1 MRMGAN
7 FVATLVVTVA
17 VGITAAVLP
26 ARAEYPDH
34 PIRYILH
41 VSPGG
46 ATDVM
51 ARKLGNALQGVLG
64 QPFVIENKPGG
75 RGASQM
81 IELTR
86 AAPDGYT
93 VGSVTNTHLATF
105 HQVLKQYSVDSL
117 SWIAKL
123 VYEPYVFVVRSDSP
137 VTDMQGLLKAIKDQ
151 PGKVV
156 IAGFVRGS
164 GSHVAWEMLMH
175 AAQLPSDSVNW
186 VPYDSVGDGVT
197 AVLGGHGLAT
207 VAYAGLVKDHVTAGN
222 LRVLGVM
229 ADKRLEDMPS
239 VPTLKE
245 QGIDV
250 PTSWQQWRGLVGPK
264 GMPLDVQNK
273 LAGAIEKV
281 MTSDEMKQFVR
292 NNSLVGDYMGPVE
305 FTKFVNEQDK
315 ITTDWLKQLG
325 FTK

>member
-1 MRMGAN
+1 MRVSAMI
-7 FVATLVVTVA
+7 VTTIA
-17 VGITAAVLP
+17 AALALTAP
-26 ARAEYPDH
+26 AKAEYPDH
-34 PIRYILH
+34 PVRYVLH
-41 VSPGG
+41 VSAGG

-81 IELTR
+81 VELTR

-93 VGSVTNTHLATF
+93 IGSATNTHLAAF
-105 HQVLKQYSVDSL
+105 HQVLKQYNVDSL

-123 VYEPYVFVVRSDSP
+123 VYEPFVFVVRSDSS
-137 VTDMQGLLKAIKDQ
+137 VKDMQGLLKAIKDQ
-151 PGKVV
+151 PGKIV

-175 AAQLPSDSVNW
+175 AANLPSDSVNW

-222 LRVLGVM
+222 LRVIGVM
-229 ADKRLEDMPS
+229 ADKRLEEMPS

-250 PTSWQQWRGLVGPK
+250 PTSWQQWRGVIGPK
-264 GMPLDVQNK
+264 GIPMDIQNK
-273 LAGAIEKV
+273 LAGAIQKV
-281 MTSDEMKQFVR
+281 MASDDMKQFVH
-292 NNSLVGDYMGPVE
+292 NDSLVADYMGPAD
-305 FTKFVNEQDK
+305 FTNFVRDQDK
-315 ITTDWLKQLG
+315 ITVDWLKELG
-325 FTK
+325 FLK

>member
-1 MRMGAN
+1 MR
-7 FVATLVVTVA
+7 VSATIVTTIA
-17 VGITAAVLP
+17 AALALTAP
-26 ARAEYPDH
+26 AKAEYPDH
-34 PIRYILH
+34 PVRYVLH
-41 VSPGG
+41 VSAGG

-81 IELTR
+81 VELTR

-93 VGSVTNTHLATF
+93 IGSATNTHLAAF
-105 HQVLKQYSVDSL
+105 HQVLKQYNVDSL

-123 VYEPYVFVVRSDSP
+123 VYEPFVFVVRSDSS
-137 VTDMQGLLKAIKDQ
+137 VKDMQGLLKAIKDQ
-151 PGKVV
+151 PGKIV

-175 AAQLPSDSVNW
+175 AANLPSDSVNW

-222 LRVLGVM
+222 LRVIGVM
-229 ADKRLEDMPS
+229 ADKRLEEMPS

-250 PTSWQQWRGLVGPK
+250 PTSWQQWRGVIGPK
-264 GMPLDVQNK
+264 GIPMDIQNK
-273 LAGAIEKV
+273 LAGAIQKV
-281 MTSDEMKQFVR
+281 MASDDMKQFVH
-292 NNSLVGDYMGPVE
+292 NDSLVADYMGPAD
-305 FTKFVNEQDK
+305 FTNFVRDQDK
-315 ITTDWLKQLG
+315 ITVDWLKELG
-325 FTK
+325 FLK

>member
-1 MRMGAN
+1 MRVSAMI
-7 FVATLVVTVA
+7 V
-17 VGITAAVLP
+17 TAATAALTFTALP
-26 ARAEYPDH
+26 AKAEYPDH
-34 PIRYILH
+34 PIRYVLH

-51 ARKLGNALQGVLG
+51 ARKLGDELQRVLG
-64 QPFVIENKPGG
+64 QPFVIENRPGG

-81 IELTR
+81 VELTR

-93 VGSVTNTHLATF
+93 IGSVTNTHLAAF
-105 HQVLKQYSVDSL
+105 HQVLKQYNVDSL

-123 VYEPYVFVVRSDSP
+123 VYEPYVFVVRNDSP
-137 VTDMQGLLKAIKDQ
+137 VKDMQGLLKTIKDQ
-151 PGKVV
+151 PGKIV

-175 AAQLPSDSVNW
+175 AAQIPSGSVNW

-222 LRVLGVM
+222 LRVIGVM
-229 ADKRLEDMPS
+229 ADKRLEEIPA

-245 QGIDV
+245 QGLDV
-250 PTSWQQWRGLVGPK
+250 PTSWQQWRGVVGPR
-264 GMPLDVQNK
+264 GMPMDIQNK
-273 LAGAIEKV
+273 IADAIGKV
-281 MTSDEMKQFVR
+281 MATDEMKQFMH
-292 NNSLVGDYMGPVE
+292 NDLLVADYMGPQD
-305 FTKFVNEQDK
+305 FTNFVRDQDK
-315 ITTDWLKQLG
+315 ITVDWLKQLG
-325 FTK
+325 FVQ

>member
-1 MRMGAN
+1 MRVSAMI
-7 FVATLVVTVA
+7 V
-17 VGITAAVLP
+17 TAATAALTFTALP
-26 ARAEYPDH
+26 AKAEYPDH
-34 PIRYILH
+34 PIRYVLH

-51 ARKLGNALQGVLG
+51 ARKLGDELQRVLG
-64 QPFVIENKPGG
+64 QPFVIENRPGG

-81 IELTR
+81 VELTR

-93 VGSVTNTHLATF
+93 IGSVTNTHLAAF
-105 HQVLKQYSVDSL
+105 HQVLKQYNVDSL

-123 VYEPYVFVVRSDSP
+123 VYEPYVFVVRNDSP
-137 VTDMQGLLKAIKDQ
+137 VKDMQGLLKTIKDQ
-151 PGKVV
+151 PGKIV

-175 AAQLPSDSVNW
+175 AAQIPSGSVNW

-222 LRVLGVM
+222 LRVIGVM
-229 ADKRLEDMPS
+229 ADKRLEEIPA

-245 QGIDV
+245 QGLDV
-250 PTSWQQWRGLVGPK
+250 PTSWQQWRGVVGPR
-264 GMPLDVQNK
+264 GMPMDIQNK
-273 LAGAIEKV
+273 IADAIGKV
-281 MTSDEMKQFVR
+281 MATDEMKQFMH
-292 NNSLVGDYMGPVE
+292 NDSLVADYMGPQD
-305 FTKFVNEQDK
+305 FTNFVRDQDK
-315 ITTDWLKQLG
+315 ITVDWLKQLG
-325 FTK
+325 FVQ

>member
-1 MRMGAN
+1 MRVGGKIGAALAVA
-7 FVATLVVTVA
+7 VATAITFAAPA
-17 VGITAAVLP
+17 VC
-26 ARAEYPDH
+26 AEFPDH

-64 QPFVIENKPGG
+64 QPVVIENKAGG
-75 RGASQM
+75 RGASQL

-93 VGSVTNTHLATF
+93 IGSVTNTHLAAF

-117 SWIAKL
+117 SWIVKL
-123 VYEPYVFVVRSDSP
+123 VYEPYVYVVRADSP

-151 PGKVV
+151 PGKIV

-175 AAQLPSDSVNW
+175 AAKLPSSSVNW

-197 AVLGGHGLAT
+197 AILGGHGLAT
-207 VAYAGLVKDHVTAGN
+207 VAYAGLVKDHVAAGN
-222 LRVLGVM
+222 LRVIGVM
-229 ADKRLEDMPS
+229 ADKRLEDLPS

-245 QGIDV
+245 QGIEV
-250 PTSWQQWRGLVGPK
+250 PTSWQQWRGVVGPK
-264 GMPLDVQNK
+264 GMPMDLQNK
-273 LAGAIEKV
+273 IASAIEKV
-281 MTSDEMKQFVR
+281 MTSAEMKEFVH
-292 NNSLVGDYMGPVE
+292 NDSLVSDFMGPAD
-305 FTKFVNEQDK
+305 FTKFVNDQDK
-315 ITTDWLKQLG
+315 ITTDWLKELG
-325 FTK
+325 FMN

>member
-1 MRMGAN
+1 MRVSAMIVTTIA
-7 FVATLVVTVA
+7 ATFML
-17 VGITAAVLP
+17 AA
-26 ARAEYPDH
+26 AAKAEYPDH
-34 PIRYILH
+34 PVRYVLH
-41 VSPGG
+41 VSAGG

-51 ARKLGNALQGVLG
+51 ARKLGSALQGVMG

-81 IELTR
+81 VELTR

-93 VGSVTNTHLATF
+93 IGSATNTHLAVF
-105 HQVLKQYSVDSL
+105 HQVLKQYNVDSL

-123 VYEPYVFVVRSDSP
+123 VYEPFVFVVRSDSS
-137 VTDMQGLLKAIKDQ
+137 VKDMQGLLKAIKDQ
-151 PGKVV
+151 PGKIV

-175 AAQLPSDSVNW
+175 AAKLPSDSVNW

-222 LRVLGVM
+222 LRVIGVM
-229 ADKRLEDMPS
+229 ADKRLEEMPS

-245 QGIDV
+245 QGLDV
-250 PTSWQQWRGLVGPK
+250 PTSWQQWRGVIGPK
-264 GMPLDVQNK
+264 DIPMDIQNK
-273 LAGAIEKV
+273 LAGAIQKV
-281 MTSDEMKQFVR
+281 MASDDMKQFVH
-292 NNSLVGDYMGPVE
+292 NDSLVADYMGPAD
-305 FTKFVNEQDK
+305 FTNFVHDQDK
-315 ITTDWLKQLG
+315 ITVDWLKELG
-325 FTK
+325 FLK

>member
-1 MRMGAN
+1 MRSSMMI
-7 FVATLVVTVA
+7 
-17 VGITAAVLP
+17 ITALSAVILAGATS

-34 PIRYILH
+34 PIRYVLH

-51 ARKLGNALQGVLG
+51 ARKLGNELQRVLG
-64 QPFVIENKPGG
+64 QPFVIENRASG

-81 IELTR
+81 IELKR

-93 VGSVTNTHLATF
+93 IGSVTNTHISAF
-105 HQVLKQYSVDSL
+105 HQTLKAYNINDVT
-117 SWIAKL
+117 WIAKL
-123 VYEPYVFVVRSDSP
+123 VYEPYVFVVRNDSP
-137 VTDMQGLLKAIKDQ
+137 IKDVKGLLQAIKDK
-151 PGKVV
+151 PGKIV

-164 GSHVAWEMLMH
+164 GSHVAWEMLMK
-175 AAQLPSDSVNW
+175 AAKIPSNSVNW

-222 LRVLGVM
+222 LRVIGVM
-229 ADKRLEDMPS
+229 ADKRIAELNN

-250 PTSWQQWRGLVGPK
+250 PTSWQQWRGVIGPK
-264 GMPLDVQNK
+264 GMPADITNK

-281 MTSDEMKQFVR
+281 MQTDEMKKFVS
-292 NNSLVGDYMGPVE
+292 NDSLVYDYQGPAE
-305 FTKFVNEQDK
+305 FTKFAQEQDK
-315 ITTDWLKQLG
+315 ITVEWLKELG
-325 FTK
+325 FIK

>member
-1 MRMGAN
+1 MRLSAII
-7 FVATLVVTVA
+7 VTA
-17 VGITAAVLP
+17 TAAALTLMAPP

-34 PIRYILH
+34 PIRYVLH

-51 ARKLGNALQGVLG
+51 ARKLGNELQKVLG
-64 QPFVIENKPGG
+64 QPFVIENRPGG

-81 IELTR
+81 VELTR

-93 VGSVTNTHLATF
+93 IGSSTNTHLAAF
-105 HQVLKQYSVDSL
+105 HQVLKQYNLDSV

-137 VTDMQGLLKAIKDQ
+137 VKDMQGLLKAIKDE
-151 PGKVV
+151 PGKIV

-164 GSHVAWEMLMH
+164 GSHIAWEMLMH
-175 AAQLPSDSVNW
+175 AAQIPSDSVNW

-207 VAYAGLVKDHVTAGN
+207 VAYAGLVKDQVTAGN
-222 LRVLGVM
+222 LRVIGVM
-229 ADKRLEDMPS
+229 ADKRLEEMPN

-250 PTSWQQWRGLVGPK
+250 PTSWEQWRGVIGPK
-264 GMPLDVQNK
+264 GIPMDIQNK
-273 LAGAIEKV
+273 IGGAIEKV
-281 MTSDEMKQFVR
+281 MASDEMKQFVH
-292 NNSLVGDYMGPVE
+292 NDSLVADYMGPAE
-305 FTKFVNEQDK
+305 FTNFVRDQDK
-315 ITTDWLKQLG
+315 ITVDWLKQLG
-325 FTK
+325 FLK

>member
-1 MRMGAN
+1 MRVSAMIVTTIA
-7 FVATLVVTVA
+7 AALTL
-17 VGITAAVLP
+17 TAP
-26 ARAEYPDH
+26 AKAQYPDH
-34 PIRYILH
+34 PVRYVLH
-41 VSPGG
+41 VSAGG

-51 ARKLGNALQGVLG
+51 ARKLGSALQGVLG

-81 IELTR
+81 VELTR

-93 VGSVTNTHLATF
+93 IGSATNTHLAAF
-105 HQVLKQYSVDSL
+105 HQVLKQYDVDSL
-117 SWIAKL
+117 SWVAKL

-137 VTDMQGLLKAIKDQ
+137 IKDMQGLLKAIKDQ
-151 PGKVV
+151 PGKIV

-222 LRVLGVM
+222 LRVIGVM
-229 ADKRLEDMPS
+229 ADKRLEEMSS

-245 QGIDV
+245 QGLDV
-250 PTSWQQWRGLVGPK
+250 PTSWEQWRGVIGPK
-264 GMPLDVQNK
+264 GIPMDIQNK
-273 LAGAIEKV
+273 LASAIQKV
-281 MTSDEMKQFVR
+281 MASDDMKQFVH
-292 NNSLVGDYMGPVE
+292 NDSLVADYMGPAD
-305 FTKFVNEQDK
+305 FTNFVRDQDK
-315 ITTDWLKQLG
+315 ITVDWLNQLG
-325 FTK
+325 FLK

>member
-1 MRMGAN
+1 MRIGAITITAL
-7 FVATLVVTVA
+7 FATL
-17 VGITAAVLP
+17 AAGVLP

-34 PIRYILH
+34 PVRYVLH

-51 ARKLGNALQGVLG
+51 ARKLGNELQRVLG
-64 QPFVIENKPGG
+64 QPFVIENRVGG

-81 IELTR
+81 IELKK

-93 VGSVTNTHLATF
+93 IGSVTNTHISTF
-105 HQVLKQYSVDSL
+105 HQTLKQYNVDSV

-123 VYEPYVFVVRSDSP
+123 VYEPYVFVVRKDSP
-137 VTDMQGLLKAIKDQ
+137 VHDMKDLLKTIKEQ
-151 PGKVV
+151 PGKIV

-164 GSHVAWEMLMH
+164 GSHVAWEMLMQ
-175 AAQLPSDSVNW
+175 AAKLPSNSVNW

-222 LRVLGVM
+222 LRVIGVM
-229 ADKRLEDMPS
+229 ADKRLEELPS

-245 QGIDV
+245 QGIEV
-250 PTSWQQWRGLVGPK
+250 PTSWQQWRGVIGPK
-264 GMPLDVQNK
+264 EIPIEIQNK
-273 LAGAIEKV
+273 IAGAIQKI
-281 MTSDEMKQFVR
+281 MATDEMKKFVH
-292 NNSLVGDYMGPVE
+292 NDSLVADVMGPAE
-305 FTKFVNEQDK
+305 FTKFAHEQDK
-315 ITTDWLKQLG
+315 ITVDWLKQLG
-325 FTK
+325 FQK